1 MQINADSEVENCAIN
16 ALEKKTKL
24 LAKTGLAYW
33 RRRVRKQPNS
43 PNWFVEVSARGMRR
57 KLSLDT
63 PNREN
68 AAARARDI
76 YQIARAAGW
85 DAVQAKYRPNA
96 VEVKNNLS
104 VGQFIALAESVANV
118 EKVTWRGYVAAFR
131 RIVSDLFDLDL
142 GKKKFDPYG
151 GGHQE
156 WVQRVDAVKLANL
169 TPQKIQ
175 QWKRSFLSYAA
186 LDPISQRSAKT
197 SVNTYLRQAHT
208 CPR

>member
-85 DAVQAKYRPNA
+85 DAVQAKYWPNA

-142 GKKKFDPYG
+142 GKK
-151 GGHQE
+151 E
-156 WVQRVDAVKLANL
+156 V
-169 TPQKIQ
+169 
-175 QWKRSFLSYAA
+175 RSIWRRSSGVGSARRRREASQSYAA
-186 LDPISQRSAKT
+186 KDSAVETLIPFIRCAGSHLAAIGQNQREYVPA
-197 SVNTYLRQAHT
+197 
-208 CPR
+208 PG